1 MSSFI
6 QAYRNTGNSILAYQQ
21 ITDCTSKSLKDI
33 VNDSFASLE
42 NVFEEVDFYE
52 STDSKRGILRNTSKI
67 IGGIVSLGGS
77 YMLEMHNKHY
87 TDIYSAVY
95 EPVRKKIESIERD
108 TNDSLSA
115 IGEQLT
121 DLNKL
126 LKPVSRILKAKK
138 VTSKSEIRYSLSQLD
153 KFYSGFNTSLNT
165 GFGGLVGGSA
175 ALGAWGLVTLVGSA
189 STGTAISSLSGVAAT
204 NATLAWFG
212 GGSIA
217 TGGAGMAGGFW
228 VLGGIVAAPIVFF
241 STKNAYK
248 KVDTLKEKKRE
259 LTEECEKL
267 NTLLI
272 QATSQLCEARKQ
284 QANVASLMSEYV
296 PKIQA
301 ELALFRKHRSFWNDL
316 FGGAMKTQQK
326 KHHDALAQLTS
337 ELLIRLGI
345 R

>member
-21 ITDCTSKSLKDI
+21 VTNCNSKSLKDI
-33 VNDSFASLE
+33 VNDSFSSLE

-52 STDSKRGILRNTSKI
+52 STESKRGILRNTSKI

-95 EPVRKKIESIERD
+95 EPTRKDIESIERD
-108 TNDSLSA
+108 TNESLSD

-126 LKPVSRILKAKK
+126 LKSVSRILKSK
-138 VTSKSEIRYSLSQLD
+138 VTSKSEARYSLSQLD
-153 KFYSGFNTSLNT
+153 KFHSGFHTSLNA
-165 GFGGLVGGSA
+165 GFGGLVGGST
-175 ALGAWGLVTLVGSA
+175 ALGAWGLVSLVGSA

-267 NTLLI
+267 NSLLI

-284 QANVASLMSEYV
+284 QANVVRLMSEYV

-301 ELALFRKHRSFWNDL
+301 ELALFRKHRSLWNDL